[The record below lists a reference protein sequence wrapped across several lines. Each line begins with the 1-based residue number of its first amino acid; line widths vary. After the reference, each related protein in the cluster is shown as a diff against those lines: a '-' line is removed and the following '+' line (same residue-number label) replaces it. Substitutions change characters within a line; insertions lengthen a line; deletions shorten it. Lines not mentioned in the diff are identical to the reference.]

1 MLDEAKHFEEDS
13 AKVVEGLEM
22 IIALRHDKR
31 FDKEWQ
37 ELFLRFKAMVERMR
51 ARLANKPEINKKP
64 QDFRANSCRAPDQRL
79 LRKPRCAAAAESRQS

>member
-1 MLDEAKHFEEDS
+1 MRKMLDEAKHFEEDS

-37 ELFLRFKAMVERMR
+37 ELLLRFKAMVERMR
-51 ARLANKPEINKKP
+51 ARLANRPEINKKP
-64 QDFRANSCRAPDQRL
+64 QDS
-79 LRKPRCAAAAESRQS
+79 RKQLPGP